1 MRLFSLFSL
10 LCVLLLPAQASASL
24 TVCNPSGQMED
35 GQYIDIVLSTQMG
48 KTASAYP
55 GKEREILR
63 DDSLEAFNDLFLK
76 RGWGDGLPLI
86 PPTPERVEAMLKGF
100 DEPGDIAVAVLPPMD
115 GVATVEKI
123 AVNAVMAGCEPRHM
137 PLLVAAVEAVSQPEF
152 DLRGISTTTNP
163 DAVLVIASG
172 PIVKKM
178 GLNAG
183 SCTPSAAATKET
195 LP

>member
-48 KTASAYP
+48 KTASVYP

-86 PPTPERVEAMLKGF
+86 PPHSRTRGSHAERF
-100 DEPGDIAVAVLPPMD
+100 
-115 GVATVEKI
+115 
-123 AVNAVMAGCEPRHM
+123 
-137 PLLVAAVEAVSQPEF
+137 
-152 DLRGISTTTNP
+152 
-163 DAVLVIASG
+163 
-172 PIVKKM
+172 
-178 GLNAG
+178 
-183 SCTPSAAATKET
+183 
-195 LP
+195 